1 MIGILTEKPSAARNF
16 AKALGARKSGSCFT
30 GTFQGEPFLI
40 VHSVG
45 HLYGLVDPRYQ
56 VPDAFSGIYG
66 SWDISNLPWDESI
79 FSWRKE
85 AFPKTKDVVTSIK
98 NALSDCSE
106 VVIATDNDPS
116 GEGDLLATEIL
127 LENHIVPAKFSRMHF
142 TDEAPATLQKS
153 FIDRSTIPVLTDN
166 PEYRKGLYRERFDFL
181 SMQHT
186 RIATYFSAGNPL
198 RQGRLKSVM
207 VRMVGQ
213 QLDAVKSYV
222 RVPYFQTRFKDE
234 HGNVYA
240 SPKETLYK
248 TKEEV
253 PIDNYHPSKV
263 AVDSVTTKH
272 TVPPKLLD
280 LAGLS
285 SILSTKGIKASEVLQ
300 TYQNLY
306 EHQIVS
312 YPRTEDK
319 TITPEQFNEMLPL
332 IHQIASIVGV
342 DSSLLTHMQMRKT
355 HVKNGGTHGANRP
368 GTTVPSSLEALR
380 SYGSC
385 ASLIYEILAKNFLAM
400 FAEDYI
406 YEQEKGHLVDYP
418 DFVGKTNIPKS
429 MGFKQ
434 IFNDGDDKD
443 DTTGTHLGTE
453 ASPSIFEGYP
463 KPPQKPTMK
472 WLMKQLEQYDV
483 GTGATRTSI
492 YADVTNQKGGKSKCP
507 LLTETKGKINMTHEG
522 EISYHLI
529 EGTHI
534 ADVKTTEAMQQCMR
548 DIAAGKVSVE
558 EKLHEMQKIIKDDIT
573 IISQNAK
580 AMNLKPKESAKTIP
594 GVWNG
599 VNVAIRAKWV
609 SHIWTEEEAKAL
621 FAGEE
626 VCVYGLQGKDGKTYD
641 VKGKLDYQTYKGQ
654 KYVGFAV
661 TGYLNDDRI
670 QGVWNGKNIL
680 IKKEWGGH
688 TWTQDELKQLFAGKE
703 VSIEGLTSSN
713 GSTYGV
719 KGKLMEQT
727 YKGKKYVGFKVVD
740 YLNGKENTTSDN
752 DYITGTWRGK
762 TVSIKSSWNGHIW
775 TEEEVRNLFAGREI
789 SVYGFKSKKGST
801 YGGQGHTGN
810 VLGRDASL
818 EHRVAQ
824 FIAAVP
830 VHKTYG
836 KIPFAPYSVCHFL
849 AESPGYGR
857 INASLF
863 QITFQS
869 LMTQLRHFHVLES
882 GNAGYLLTFL

>member
-434 IFNDGDDKD
+434 IFND
-443 DTTGTHLGTE
+443 
-453 ASPSIFEGYP
+453 
-463 KPPQKPTMK
+463 
-472 WLMKQLEQYDV
+472 
-483 GTGATRTSI
+483 
-492 YADVTNQKGGKSKCP
+492 
-507 LLTETKGKINMTHEG
+507 
-522 EISYHLI
+522 
-529 EGTHI
+529 
-534 ADVKTTEAMQQCMR
+534 
-548 DIAAGKVSVE
+548 
-558 EKLHEMQKIIKDDIT
+558 
-573 IISQNAK
+573 
-580 AMNLKPKESAKTIP
+580 
-594 GVWNG
+594 
-599 VNVAIRAKWV
+599 
-609 SHIWTEEEAKAL
+609 
-621 FAGEE
+621 
-626 VCVYGLQGKDGKTYD
+626 
-641 VKGKLDYQTYKGQ
+641 
-654 KYVGFAV
+654 
-661 TGYLNDDRI
+661 
-670 QGVWNGKNIL
+670 
-680 IKKEWGGH
+680 
-688 TWTQDELKQLFAGKE
+688 
-703 VSIEGLTSSN
+703 
-713 GSTYGV
+713 
-719 KGKLMEQT
+719 
-727 YKGKKYVGFKVVD
+727 
-740 YLNGKENTTSDN
+740 
-752 DYITGTWRGK
+752 
-762 TVSIKSSWNGHIW
+762 
-775 TEEEVRNLFAGREI
+775 
-789 SVYGFKSKKGST
+789 
-801 YGGQGHTGN
+801 
-810 VLGRDASL
+810 
-818 EHRVAQ
+818 
-824 FIAAVP
+824 
-830 VHKTYG
+830 
-836 KIPFAPYSVCHFL
+836 
-849 AESPGYGR
+849 
-857 INASLF
+857 
-863 QITFQS
+863 
-869 LMTQLRHFHVLES
+869 
-882 GNAGYLLTFL
+882 

>member
-56 VPDAFSGIYG
+56 VTDAFSGIYG

-434 IFNDGDDKD
+434 VFNDGDDKD

-558 EKLHEMQKIIKDDIT
+558 EKLHEMQKIVKDDIT

-713 GSTYGV
+713 GNTYGV

-801 YGGQGHTGN
+801 YGVTGK
-810 VLGRDASL
+810 L
-818 EHRVAQ
+818 ENQ
-824 FIAAVP
+824 F
-830 VHKTYG
+830 YNG
-836 KIPFAPYSVCHFL
+836 KKFFGFMRTGFAD
-849 AESPGYGR
+849 
-857 INASLF
+857 
-863 QITFQS
+863 
-869 LMTQLRHFHVLES
+869 
-882 GNAGYLLTFL
+882 

>member
-558 EKLHEMQKIIKDDIT
+558 EKLHEMQKIVKDDIT

-713 GSTYGV
+713 GNTYGV

-740 YLNGKENTTSDN
+740 Y
-752 DYITGTWRGK
+752 
-762 TVSIKSSWNGHIW
+762 
-775 TEEEVRNLFAGREI
+775 A
-789 SVYGFKSKKGST
+789 
-801 YGGQGHTGN
+801 
-810 VLGRDASL
+810 
-818 EHRVAQ
+818 
-824 FIAAVP
+824 
-830 VHKTYG
+830 
-836 KIPFAPYSVCHFL
+836 
-849 AESPGYGR
+849 
-857 INASLF
+857 
-863 QITFQS
+863 
-869 LMTQLRHFHVLES
+869 
-882 GNAGYLLTFL
+882 